1 MDAKEIMANE
11 DVMEVTEG
19 IARTGTGKGFKVT
32 AGVGLA
38 VLIGGV
44 AYKFVVKPMVAK
56 LKSKNG
62 ITVGCTEVNP
72 VDYSEGAAEET
83 ESEEN

>member
-19 IARTGTGKGFKVT
+19 IVKTGTGKGFKV
-32 AGVGLA
+32 AASVGLA

-44 AYKFVVKPMVAK
+44 VYKFVVKPVIAK
-56 LKSKNG
+56 LKNKNG
-62 ITVGCTEVNP
+62 AVVGYTEVNP
-72 VDYSEGAAEET
+72 INYSEEAAT
-83 ESEEN
+83 ESESDEN